1 LRRKKMGEK
10 NTTIIGGGPGGYV
23 AAIRAAQLG
32 GKVTLI
38 ERDTLGGTCLNRGCM
53 PTKALLQSADLLSE
67 INDAQTFGIS
77 VQGTAIDFPAANRR
91 KDMVV
96 SQLVRG
102 VESLMKKNKARVI
115 KSTGTIID
123 PKTVGIAGSD
133 ETIATDSII
142 IATGSKPTK
151 IPIEG
156 IEGQGILT
164 SDDALK
170 MEQLPESILI
180 IGGGV
185 IGLEFGQIFHRMGSK
200 VTIVEMMSQLLPTE
214 DTEVAQ
220 ALESLLKKEGIDI
233 FTNATVKKIS
243 DAEGGK
249 KVSFTTKDGDMEKA
263 AEKVLIAVGRQPDL
277 GDLDLSKLDIATDR
291 GAIVVN
297 ERMETNIPG
306 IYAIGDVVGGIMLAH
321 VAMSEGKC
329 AVQNAL
335 GSESR
340 IDNQA
345 IPRCIYTSPEV
356 AAVGL
361 TEQQAKESYNKVQV
375 GRFPFVGN
383 GRALTL
389 NQTAGMVK
397 VITEAD
403 YGQILGVHI
412 LGPNATELIAE
423 AVLAIHMEATF
434 RDLGQT
440 MHAHPTLSEAV
451 MEAALGVE
459 GCAIHI

>member
-1 LRRKKMGEK
+1 MGEK
-10 NTTIIGGGPGGYV
+10 SIAIIGGGPGGYV

-32 GKVTLI
+32 SKVTLI

-53 PTKALLQSADLLSE
+53 PTKSLLQSADLLSE
-67 INDAQTFGIS
+67 IKEAQTFGIS
-77 VQGTAIDFPAANRR
+77 VQGTTVDFPAVSQR
-91 KDMVV
+91 KNMVV

-102 VESLMKKNKARVI
+102 VESLMKKNKVRVI
-115 KSTGTIID
+115 RGAGTIID
-123 PKTVGIAGSD
+123 PKKVGVAGSD
-133 ETIATDSII
+133 ETVVVDSIV
-142 IATGSKPTK
+142 IATGSVSSKV
-151 IPIEG
+151 PIDG
-156 IEGQGILT
+156 IEGQGVIT

-170 MEQLPESILI
+170 MEQLPKSVVI

-185 IGLEFGQIFHRMGSK
+185 IGLEFGQIFHRLGSK
-200 VTIVEMMSQLLPTE
+200 VTIVEMLPQLLPTE
-214 DTEVAQ
+214 DTEIAQ
-220 ALESLLKKEGIDI
+220 ALEALLKKEGIDT
-233 FTNATVKKIS
+233 FTSATVKKIS
-243 DAEGGK
+243 DAKGGK
-249 KVSFTTKDGDMEKA
+249 KVSFATKEGEMERV
-263 AEKVLIAVGRQPDL
+263 AEKVLVAVGRKPDF
-277 GDLDLSKLDIATDR
+277 GGLDLKKLGISIDK

-297 ERMETNIPG
+297 KRMETNIPG

-321 VAMSEGKC
+321 VAMDEGKC

-335 GSESR
+335 GSESK
-340 IDNQA
+340 IDYEA
-345 IPRCIYTSPEV
+345 VPRCIYTSPEV
-356 AAVGL
+356 AGVGL
-361 TEQQAKESYNKVQV
+361 TESQAKERYDNLQV

-397 VITEAD
+397 VITDAK

-423 AVLAIHMEATF
+423 AVLAMRMEATSS
-434 RDLGQT
+434 DLGRT
-440 MHAHPTLSEAV
+440 THAHPTLSEAV